1 MGNQQSGNSQE
12 EELQMPTIIISMIE
26 GRSKEQKAQIVKEIT
41 DTMVR
46 VAHTVPENVRI
57 IITDHSKDNLA
68 QSGKLLSD
76 LSD

>member
-1 MGNQQSGNSQE
+1 
-12 EELQMPTIIISMIE
+12 MIE

-46 VAHTVPENVRI
+46 VARTTPENVRI

>member
-1 MGNQQSGNSQE
+1 
-12 EELQMPTIIISMIE
+12 MPTIIISMIE

-41 DTMVR
+41 ETMVR

>member
-1 MGNQQSGNSQE
+1 
-12 EELQMPTIIISMIE
+12 MPIIFISMIE

-46 VAHTVPENVRI
+46 VAHAKPESVRI

-76 LSD
+76 LTD

>member
-1 MGNQQSGNSQE
+1 
-12 EELQMPTIIISMIE
+12 MPTIIISMIE

-46 VAHTVPENVRI
+46 VAHTTPENVRI

-68 QSGKLLSD
+68 QSGKLLTD

>member
-1 MGNQQSGNSQE
+1 
-12 EELQMPTIIISMIE
+12 MPTIIISMIE

-46 VAHTVPENVRI
+46 VARTTPENVRI

>member
-1 MGNQQSGNSQE
+1 
-12 EELQMPTIIISMIE
+12 MPTIIISMIE
-26 GRSKEQKAQIVKEIT
+26 GRSKGQKAQIVKEIT

-46 VAHTVPENVRI
+46 VARTTPENVRI

>member
-1 MGNQQSGNSQE
+1 
-12 EELQMPTIIISMIE
+12 MPTIIISMIE

-46 VAHTVPENVRI
+46 VARTTPENVRI

-76 LSD
+76 L

>member
-1 MGNQQSGNSQE
+1 
-12 EELQMPTIIISMIE
+12 MPIITISMIE
-26 GRSKEQKAQIVKEIT
+26 GRSKEQKAEIVKEIT

-46 VAHTVPENVRI
+46 VARTKPESVHI
-57 IITDHSKDNLA
+57 IINDYPKDNLA